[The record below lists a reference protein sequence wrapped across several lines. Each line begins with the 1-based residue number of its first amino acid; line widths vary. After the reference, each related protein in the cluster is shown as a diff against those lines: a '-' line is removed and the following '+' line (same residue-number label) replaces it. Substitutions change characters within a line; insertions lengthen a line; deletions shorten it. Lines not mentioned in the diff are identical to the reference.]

1 MARIVIEDLDEA
13 LTARLRV
20 RAARHGRSME
30 EEARALI
37 ETGLAADLVQVLN
50 FAESIRRHIDPLG
63 GVEFVLPAREEV
75 RRPPDF
81 AN

>member
-13 LTARLRV
+13 RTVRLRV

-30 EEARALI
+30 EEARAILK
-37 ETGLAADLVQVLN
+37 TALAADPAPVPN
-50 FAESIRRHIDPLG
+50 FAEAIRRHIDPLG
-63 GVEFVLPAREEV
+63 CVELVVPAREEV
-75 RRPPDF
+75 CRPPDF